1 MSAVTRLLRRGRARA
16 RGRAAGKQRSRGF
29 TLAVGFVCVA
39 IALGM
44 FYVGYHAPQSIPGR
58 SYYTLHVLM
67 NNADN
72 LEDHY
77 DVRIGG
83 LLAGQVLG
91 TTIRNHL
98 ADVELQLSSAFEP
111 LRSDSRIE
119 IRLRSAIGVRYVQII
134 PGTQGTPL
142 PNGATIPA
150 SHASSPVDLD
160 QVLATFDPQTR
171 ARTKDLLGELG
182 TGVAGQGQTVNNVLG
197 RAPGLLSSLGS
208 VSAAINARP
217 GAMQA
222 LISSTEGAAA
232 AVDPVRDSLANGFRP
247 VAQALSP
254 LAVQRANVQA
264 TLEHAPLTLSELDS
278 GLPAV
283 TALVAQVQ
291 GLAQAATPT
300 LAAAPAALNETT
312 ALLRDAGPSLRSA
325 NATLHLVQGAVTP
338 TLGFLQTA
346 QPALPQINQALAS
359 TLPVVRYV
367 APRSCGL
374 SDAFTGWSEIMKFG
388 TAYDNFIHFTITETS
403 SIVAGQP
410 NAPVLS
416 NPYPGPCQGSVGEAG
431 GARQTPEQ
439 EVANP

>member
-1 MSAVTRLLRRGRARA
+1 MSAFKRPIRRGRA

-39 IALGM
+39 FALGM

-67 NNADN
+67 PNADN

-91 TTIRNHL
+91 TTVRNHL
-98 ADVELQLSSAFEP
+98 ADIQLQLSSAFAP
-111 LRSDSRIE
+111 LRSDSRVE
-119 IRLRSAIGVRYVQII
+119 IRLRSAIGVRYVEII

-142 PNGATIPA
+142 PNGATIPPA
-150 SHASSPVDLD
+150 QTSSPVDLD

-171 ARTKDLLGELG
+171 ARTRDLLGELG
-182 TGVAGQGQTVNNVLG
+182 TGVAGQGQAVNNVLG
-197 RAPGLLSSLGS
+197 STPGFLSSVGS

-222 LISSTEGAAA
+222 LISSSQGAAA
-232 AVDPVRDSLANGFRP
+232 AVDPVRENLANGFQP

-254 LAVQRANVQA
+254 FAVQRANVQA

-312 ALLRDAGPSLRSA
+312 ALVRDAGPSLRST
-325 NATLHLVQGAVTP
+325 NATLHLARGAVSP
-338 TLGFLQTA
+338 TLAFLQTA
-346 QPALPQINQALAS
+346 QPALPQINQTLAS

-374 SDAFTGWSEIMKFG
+374 SDAFTGWSNIMKFG
-388 TAYDNFIHFTITETS
+388 TAYDNFIRFTITETS

-410 NAPVLS
+410 GAPVLS
-416 NPYPGPCQGSVGEAG
+416 NPYPAPCQGSVGEAG
-431 GARQTPEQ
+431 GARPTPEQ